1 MNTEHAKQLLLKKE
15 KALVADLDRLQGE
28 LTGPGDI
35 GDPADSATTL
45 EGEEEAGIEITR
57 NTAILE
63 QVRDA
68 LKRIEAGTYG
78 RCVIDGR
85 SIGEKRLEAIPWTP
99 YCVEDQER
107 IDREKGEDAG
117 ATL

>member
-45 EGEEEAGIEITR
+45 EGEEEAGSKSR
-57 NTAILE
+57 
-63 QVRDA
+63 
-68 LKRIEAGTYG
+68 GTP
-78 RCVIDGR
+78 R
-85 SIGEKRLEAIPWTP
+85 SWNRFAML
-99 YCVEDQER
+99 
-107 IDREKGEDAG
+107 
-117 ATL
+117 